1 MMKKTETLSY
11 KDFLNNIFNELK
23 ITDNVVK
30 SSIEDA
36 LSKTEIDKFDRDTTV
51 KFIKSVKGF
60 YTK

>member
-1 MMKKTETLSY
+1 M
-11 KDFLNNIFNELK
+11 K

-36 LSKTEIDKFDRDTTV
+36 LSKTEIDKFDRDRTV